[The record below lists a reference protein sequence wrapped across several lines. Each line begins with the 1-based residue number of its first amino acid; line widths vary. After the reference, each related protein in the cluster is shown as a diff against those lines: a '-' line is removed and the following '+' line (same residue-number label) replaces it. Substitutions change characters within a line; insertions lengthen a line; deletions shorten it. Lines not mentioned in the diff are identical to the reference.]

1 MPGSTSAASRR
12 SHQVASVQVKKYEV
26 MVSPEAQAAILT
38 AFRYIHER
46 APQNAE
52 RWLRNLYSCIGTL
65 ESFPGRCASARERK
79 YFEEEL
85 RQLVARFVG
94 GPLADGV
101 AHQQVLI
108 GEGDQAI
115 GEGRVH

>member
-1 MPGSTSAASRR
+1 M
-12 SHQVASVQVKKYEV
+12 KKYEV
-26 MVSPEAQAAILT
+26 IVSPEAQAAILT

-85 RQLVARFVG
+85 RQLVFKSHRIIFHLDKKNRTVRVVY
-94 GPLADGV
+94 LV
-101 AHQQVLI
+101 HVRQRTI
-108 GEGDQAI
+108 GEPAQSIGD
-115 GEGRVH
+115 E

>member
-1 MPGSTSAASRR
+1 M
-12 SHQVASVQVKKYEV
+12 KKYEV
-26 MVSPEAQAAILT
+26 IVSPEAQAAILT

-85 RQLVARFVG
+85 RQLVFKSHRIIFHLDKKNRTVRVVY
-94 GPLADGV
+94 LV
-101 AHQQVLI
+101 HVTQRTI
-108 GEGDQAI
+108 GEPAQSIGD
-115 GEGRVH
+115 E